1 MKMFDPK
8 LLTLT
13 ALGLSAFVVGCEA
26 PPPEVVQNGYRGL
39 AMQQNYN
46 PRLHQASLDA
56 NVPPDAIPAS
66 QPGGPLAKDSYKNV
80 QVLGD
85 LTVTEF
91 NRTMAA
97 ITSWVGG
104 EKGCFYCHNSAQ
116 WELDD
121 NYAKIAARRM
131 LQMTRDA
138 NSNWTDHVADTGV
151 TCYTCHRGNPVPEK
165 VWVTDPGPK
174 HASLMAPTGQNTA
187 AASVAYMSLPYDP
200 FTPFLL
206 GDNEIRVIGDTAL
219 PTGNRNSIKQAE
231 WTYGLMVH
239 ISDSLG
245 VNCTYCHNTR
255 SFFAWDQSTP
265 QRVTAWYA
273 IRHVRSMNNDYVQP
287 LGEILPATQKGP
299 LGDPY
304 KVGCNTCHQGAYKPL
319 YGAKMAKDY
328 PALYE
333 DNSPPTVEEAPVAE
347 TAAEEAAPADAAEA
361 EAAPAEESV
370 AEVVVVEEVVEEVPA
385 EPAAP
390 AVEVEPEAA
399 PALQPVPVRMAPQPM
414 QYPPSMY
421 QRPMYQYPPA
431 PAGR

>member
-1 MKMFDPK
+1 MKMFNPK
-8 LLTLT
+8 LLTLA

-39 AMQQNYN
+39 GMQQNYD
-46 PRLHQASLDA
+46 PDRLQASLDA
-56 NVPPDAIPAS
+56 NVPPDPIPAA
-66 QPGGPLAKDSYKNV
+66 QAGGPLAKDAYKNV

-85 LTVTEF
+85 LTVNEF

-104 EKGCFYCHNSAQ
+104 EKGCFYCHNSAE

-121 NYAKIAARRM
+121 NYAKIAARSM

-151 TCYTCHRGNPVPEK
+151 TCYTCHRGNPVPKK

-174 HASLMAPTGQNTA
+174 RASQLAPTGQNI
-187 AASVAYMSLPYDP
+187 ASSVVAYMSLPYDP

-206 GDNEIRVIGDTAL
+206 GDNEIRIIGDTAL
-219 PTGNRNSIKQAE
+219 PTGNRKSIKQAE

-245 VNCTYCHNTR
+245 VNCTYCHNSR

-273 IRHVRSMNNDYVQP
+273 IRHVRSINTDYVQP
-287 LGEILPATQKGP
+287 LGEVLPDTRKGP

-304 KVGCNTCHQGAYKPL
+304 KVSCKTCHQGAYKPL

-333 DNSPPTVEEAPVAE
+333 DNTPPVVEEAA
-347 TAAEEAAPADAAEA
+347 A

-370 AEVVVVEEVVEEVPA
+370 AVVEEVVVEEAPAVEA
-385 EPAAP
+385 EPAA
-390 AVEVEPEAA
+390 EAE
-399 PALQPVPVRMAPQPM
+399 LQPVPVRMAPQPA

>member
-1 MKMFDPK
+1 MKMLDPK
-8 LLTLT
+8 LLTLA

-39 AMQQNYN
+39 GMQQNYN
-46 PRLHQASLDA
+46 PRLLQASLDA
-56 NVPPDAIPAS
+56 NVPPEPIPAA
-66 QPGGPLAKDSYKNV
+66 QAGGPLAKDSYKNV

-121 NYAKIAARRM
+121 NYAKIVSRRM

-138 NSNWTDHVADTGV
+138 NSNWTDHVANTGV
-151 TCYTCHRGNPVPEK
+151 TCYTCHRGNPVPEQ
-165 VWVTDPGPK
+165 VWVTDPGPD
-174 HASLMAPTGQNTA
+174 HASLLAPTGQNTG

-206 GDNEIRVIGDTAL
+206 GNNEIRIIGDTPL
-219 PTGNRNSIKQAE
+219 PTGNRRSIKQAE

-287 LGEILPATQKGP
+287 LGDVLPDTRKGP

-304 KVGCNTCHQGAYKPL
+304 KVGCSTCHQGAYKPL

-333 DNSPPTVEEAPVAE
+333 DNTAPAVEEASVME
-347 TAAEEAAPADAAEA
+347 PATDQ
-361 EAAPAEESV
+361 AAPAETSV
-370 AEVVVVEEVVEEVPA
+370 AEAAVVEEVVEEVSA
-385 EPAAP
+385 EEAAP
-390 AVEVEPEAA
+390 AVEAEPEAK
-399 PALQPVPVRMAPQPM
+399 PELQPVPVRMAPQPSP
-414 QYPPSMY
+414 YPPSMY